1 MLSGAEEGAQG
12 APFESYKLAA
22 VRLAEAV
29 RLASRG
35 NDSENDLVLE
45 LSSAVNLFLRESG
58 GMPGSRGRE
67 GMSQRPY
74 DSSGSMWD
82 WEWGRHE

>member
-22 VRLAEAV
+22 VRLLAEAV
-29 RLASRG
+29 RLASRD

-45 LSSAVNLFLRESG
+45 LSGAVNVFLRESG
-58 GMPGSRGRE
+58 RSCCTL
-67 GMSQRPY
+67 
-74 DSSGSMWD
+74 SSARMV
-82 WEWGRHE
+82 EWCHLEL

>member
-45 LSSAVNLFLRESG
+45 LSGTDSEPIPTRGQHCPRVRECPREPRRCSELRLG
-58 GMPGSRGRE
+58 IL
-67 GMSQRPY
+67 
-74 DSSGSMWD
+74 
-82 WEWGRHE
+82 